1 MHARRV
7 TGESCAPFLDSDVA
21 ISHRFLNHAATWNI
35 IYNIYYIYIY
45 IVGRGA
51 FEWPNGCELTWF
63 DCRQHIKGKKSNFRL
78 FVCCYLYLTN
88 NFRLNDCVCTGNGYV

>member
-1 MHARRV
+1 VEIRKSQKSWGWGITDHIGCWGVYTLRKGQSFKLMHARRV

-51 FEWPNGCELTWF
+51 FEWPKW
-63 DCRQHIKGKKSNFRL
+63 
-78 FVCCYLYLTN
+78 V
-88 NFRLNDCVCTGNGYV
+88 